1 MLKKEDE
8 IEDQRIEKKKIKD
21 YEGKLEKQK
30 K

>member
-8 IEDQRIEKKKIKD
+8 IEDQRIEKKKFKD